1 MPQRP
6 LTRAKPFFFEVDDSE
21 ECRFWHSSFL
31 AWLIS
36 HGRWHLAVLQ
46 KQLSFSCF
54 HALPNYLCWVDAWHW
69 LSQPVSPSSL
79 PCGTG
84 GLPCPAPPLFL
95 LLLSSHLENTT
106 GYRQNLVPSGQRRR
120 HCLLILPRNAA
131 FLGKEGCSGNKGA
144 NQSTGLFQTH
154 LSPPG
159 LEASLFGCM
168 FWTGFLSIQ
177 DPFLLALI
185 QPLFV
190 YTSGRGTS
198 LASCSFT
205 CGAAARSR
213 EGRPAPSDGPAVCG
227 LSARI
232 MRNIVW
238 LPSVTGNSVFAG

>member
-95 LLLSSHLENTT
+95 LWLSSHLENTT

-144 NQSTGLFQTH
+144 NQSTGLFQIH

-159 LEASLFGCM
+159 LEVSLFGCM
-168 FWTGFLSIQ
+168 FWTGFLSISI
-177 DPFLLALI
+177 DPTTVCIHIWERNFSCFLLLYMWCCSSK
-185 QPLFV
+185 Q
-190 YTSGRGTS
+190 GRE
-198 LASCSFT
+198 ASTIRWTRCLRAVST
-205 CGAAARSR
+205 YHEEHSVAAI
-213 EGRPAPSDGPAVCG
+213 SD
-227 LSARI
+227 
-232 MRNIVW
+232 W
-238 LPSVTGNSVFAG
+238 